1 MGKSDRNVTA
11 EQEFAALE
19 KLLIQT
25 SDDATRCL
33 KLLKKNLSDY
43 DSRHGNHFINTSTS
57 YMRSDMRTAKD
68 TAADLKHVAHRI
80 SKSPQPS
87 ETEIHSAQKGRSK
100 GVKGAVDNMI
110 GHNDKEYHER
120 EGGVFDKNKEKESK
134 GTGLFGKND
143 ERKHEKHTGLFG
155 KDKDDNKHTGLLGKG
170 DKHKDEK
177 HTDLLGKGDKE
188 KKHGHGL
195 LGGRTDHHHD
205 EHRGGIFSG
214 SDTVEALVKS
224 TLRENFNVSALSHQ
238 ITISEKSL
246 LSSPSFVERAK
257 EAVHEVK
264 EKIKGDKSS
273 PTSESHHAHKHW
285 TAGERVWSGRG
296 GGGDGGTGGKRAS
309 VKDERHDGGD
319 RVWSG
324 SGHDRGG
331 GWPDPSNLA
340 NSRANI
346 LPESIDQCKGYSA
359 FAVLLDSLNVDQPD
373 GGDGSDLGS
382 GVSARG
388 VRKAAMLVASDESH
402 LKDYLNSNADKM
414 SRSLAVSKVV
424 VNAREIELDS
434 LAKDGAISIYATR
447 QARPRTL
454 WRRPVQ
460 QLYVGTIKQLAP
472 SHRRLTSRAMARAN
486 GILRAC
492 INYVDVKAPFSFTRL
507 HGAGPSMGVELGSTG
522 EMARFGTG
530 MHEAHLTRCR
540 DMVLISIG
548 NQDIKHEFAEKAR
561 ILQELVSM

>member
-43 DSRHGNHFINTSTS
+43 DSRHGNHFINASTS

-87 ETEIHSAQKGRSK
+87 ETEIHSARNMMGATAKAMDILNTTARNYDQEKGRSK

-246 LSSPSFVERAK
+246 SSSPSFVERAK

-273 PTSESHHAHKHW
+273 PTSESHHAHKH
-285 TAGERVWSGRG
+285 V
-296 GGGDGGTGGKRAS
+296 
-309 VKDERHDGGD
+309 
-319 RVWSG
+319 
-324 SGHDRGG
+324 
-331 GWPDPSNLA
+331 
-340 NSRANI
+340 
-346 LPESIDQCKGYSA
+346 
-359 FAVLLDSLNVDQPD
+359 
-373 GGDGSDLGS
+373 
-382 GVSARG
+382 
-388 VRKAAMLVASDESH
+388 
-402 LKDYLNSNADKM
+402 
-414 SRSLAVSKVV
+414 
-424 VNAREIELDS
+424 
-434 LAKDGAISIYATR
+434 
-447 QARPRTL
+447 
-454 WRRPVQ
+454 
-460 QLYVGTIKQLAP
+460 
-472 SHRRLTSRAMARAN
+472 
-486 GILRAC
+486 
-492 INYVDVKAPFSFTRL
+492 
-507 HGAGPSMGVELGSTG
+507 
-522 EMARFGTG
+522 
-530 MHEAHLTRCR
+530 
-540 DMVLISIG
+540 
-548 NQDIKHEFAEKAR
+548 
-561 ILQELVSM
+561 

>member
-43 DSRHGNHFINTSTS
+43 DSRHGNHFINASTS

-87 ETEIHSAQKGRSK
+87 ETEIHSARNMMGATAKAMDILNTTARNYDQEKGRSK

-246 LSSPSFVERAK
+246 SSSPSFVERAK

-273 PTSESHHAHKHW
+273 PTSESHHAHKHSW
-285 TAGERVWSGRG
+285 IGAGVSTVRRSVHRGQLPSREQELSYFVGGEPGARVLDN
-296 GGGDGGTGGKRAS
+296 GDLEILE
-309 VKDERHDGGD
+309 DMID
-319 RVWSG
+319 
-324 SGHDRGG
+324 GG

-359 FAVLLDSLNVDQPD
+359 FAVLLDS
-373 GGDGSDLGS
+373 
-382 GVSARG
+382 R
-388 VRKAAMLVASDESH
+388 
-402 LKDYLNSNADKM
+402 
-414 SRSLAVSKVV
+414 
-424 VNAREIELDS
+424 
-434 LAKDGAISIYATR
+434 
-447 QARPRTL
+447 
-454 WRRPVQ
+454 
-460 QLYVGTIKQLAP
+460 
-472 SHRRLTSRAMARAN
+472 
-486 GILRAC
+486 
-492 INYVDVKAPFSFTRL
+492 
-507 HGAGPSMGVELGSTG
+507 
-522 EMARFGTG
+522 
-530 MHEAHLTRCR
+530 
-540 DMVLISIG
+540 
-548 NQDIKHEFAEKAR
+548 
-561 ILQELVSM
+561 